1 MSYNKQPL
9 ISVIMPV
16 FNSKEYV
23 NKAINSI
30 LNQTYP
36 NFEFLI
42 IDDKSTDR
50 TAEILKGIHDERIR
64 LFFND
69 ENIGSLKSR
78 NKLFKEANGDYITF
92 QDADDWS
99 SSNRFE
105 LQLDCFKN
113 NSDLSVCGTFASYY
127 DLKLNKILDKK
138 LNVEDDTIKKMVVKN
153 NQFCSASIMV
163 KKEVLDE
170 IGGYRDFFIVFG
182 NYDYDW
188 SSRLCQRFSST
199 NIPKFLYHVLITP
212 FSNSRN
218 IRDAKKLISS
228 DIVQFLIKE
237 RNETGSDSLEKGNIQ
252 KLKKVEEELLLPF
265 FRDKS
270 LIFRRIADINWPLR
284 DKKRY
289 LSSTIKAVKNRPLQL
304 KNWKYLFHA
313 IYRILWVVLISKSRQ
328 RNSF

>member
-1 MSYNKQPL
+1 MHTSGAEGSLNLEKPL
-9 ISVIMPV
+9 NRQRFHLEMVQV
-16 FNSKEYV
+16 
-23 NKAINSI
+23 
-30 LNQTYP
+30 
-36 NFEFLI
+36 LI
-42 IDDKSTDR
+42 RHGDR
-50 TAEILKGIHDERIR
+50 TPA
-64 LFFND
+64 
-69 ENIGSLKSR
+69 
-78 NKLFKEANGDYITF
+78 
-92 QDADDWS
+92 
-99 SSNRFE
+99 
-105 LQLDCFKN
+105 
-113 NSDLSVCGTFASYY
+113 
-127 DLKLNKILDKK
+127 
-138 LNVEDDTIKKMVVKN
+138 M
-153 NQFCSASIMV
+153 
-163 KKEVLDE
+163 
-170 IGGYRDFFIVFG
+170 FIPNMDNG